1 MPRFTDHRAS
11 LSKED
16 QERHFP
22 EWSHGGK
29 GYHART
35 STALSRKNFEEGYDR
50 IFGKKEVSD
59 ASDDASDDPLFHASY
74 SSSRDGVSGEDKC
87 LESRAICLDKVVV
100 HDDFGEEVNQQE
112 LQFILNQEVWNQT
125 EGGYEK
131 NKFSELNALSDLR
144 PKC

>member
-22 EWSHGGK
+22 EWTHGGK

-59 ASDDASDDPLFHASY
+59 ASDDSFHHAAY
-74 SSSRDGVSGEDKC
+74 SSSHDGVSGEDKC
-87 LESRAICLDKVVV
+87 LEARAICLDKVVV

-112 LQFILNQEVWNQT
+112 LQFILQQEVWEQT

-131 NKFSELNALSDLR
+131 NKFSDLNALSELR